1 MKNNTNLISLAAFI
15 TIVGVIVDPLS
26 LLGGVYS
33 WPCGRMAVAAAFLYI
48 GCYIGGK
55 YATKI
60 DRKWRIRL
68 LCAALFCFAQKYCL
82 ENIIITPPYDRAYI
96 FNYRIA
102 SSIVWILY
110 YLAFSFIGVIIHS
123 PVSLPL
129 NDIADDSPKEAQIV
143 IYPAQSPRERFW
155 KDFVSGVMCF
165 ALYMVMSILPLIPA
179 FFTVASKGLILTVR
193 ILSLIPWIATLI
205 YVYKCVMSETV
216 SKWISNMP
224 IFTKVVAG
232 MCPGAIFILLINL
245 CHTLIEWW
253 YLEFLVLFALAYV
266 FSVIYRIAVKV
277 LLVLYKALVNGK
289 FVWKEI
295 LIGKF

>member
-15 TIVGVIVDPLS
+15 TIVGVIVEPLS

-33 WPCGRMAVAAAFLYI
+33 WPCGRMAVAVAFLYM
-48 GCYIGGK
+48 GCYIAGK
-55 YATKI
+55 WSTKI

-68 LCAALFCFAQKYCL
+68 LCATLFCFAQKYCL

-102 SSIVWILY
+102 SSIVWLLY
-110 YLAFSFIGVIIHS
+110 YLAFVFIGLIIHL

-129 NDIADDSPKEAQIV
+129 NDIA
-143 IYPAQSPRERFW
+143 YPVQSPRERFW

-179 FFTVASKGLILTVR
+179 FFTVASKGLTLTVR

-232 MCPGAIFILLINL
+232 MCPGAIFVLLINL
-245 CHTLIEWW
+245 CHTLTEWW

-266 FSVIYRIAVKV
+266 FSVIYRLAVKV
-277 LLVLYKALVNGK
+277 LLVLYKALVDGK

>member
-15 TIVGVIVDPLS
+15 TIVGVIVEPLS

-33 WPCGRMAVAAAFLYI
+33 WPCGRMAVAVAFLYM
-48 GCYIGGK
+48 GCYIAGK
-55 YATKI
+55 WSTKI

-68 LCAALFCFAQKYCL
+68 LCATLFCFAQKYCL

-102 SSIVWILY
+102 SSIVWLLY
-110 YLAFSFIGVIIHS
+110 YLAFVFIGLIIHL

-129 NDIADDSPKEAQIV
+129 NDIA
-143 IYPAQSPRERFW
+143 YPVQSPRERFW

-179 FFTVASKGLILTVR
+179 FFTVASKGLTLTVR

-245 CHTLIEWW
+245 CHTLTEWW

-266 FSVIYRIAVKV
+266 FSVIYRLAVKV
-277 LLVLYKALVNGK
+277 LLVLYKALVDGK

>member
-1 MKNNTNLISLAAFI
+1 MKNLISFAAFI
-15 TIVGVIVDPLS
+15 TIVGVIVEPLS

-33 WPCGRMAVAAAFLYI
+33 WPCGRMAVAVAFLYM
-48 GCYIGGK
+48 GCYIAGK
-55 YATKI
+55 WSTKI

-68 LCAALFCFAQKYCL
+68 LCATLFCFAQKYCL

-102 SSIVWILY
+102 SSIVWLLY
-110 YLAFSFIGVIIHS
+110 YLAFVFIGLIIHS

-129 NDIADDSPKEAQIV
+129 NDIA
-143 IYPAQSPRERFW
+143 YPVQSPRERFW

-179 FFTVASKGLILTVR
+179 FYTVASKGLTLTVR

-245 CHTLIEWW
+245 CHTITEWW

-266 FSVIYRIAVKV
+266 FSVIYRLAVKV

>member
-15 TIVGVIVDPLS
+15 TIVGVIVEPLS

-33 WPCGRMAVAAAFLYI
+33 WPCGRMAVAVAFLYM
-48 GCYIGGK
+48 GCYIAGK
-55 YATKI
+55 WSTKI

-68 LCAALFCFAQKYCL
+68 LCATLFCFAQKYCL

-102 SSIVWILY
+102 SSIVWLLY
-110 YLAFSFIGVIIHS
+110 YLAFVFIGLIIHL

-129 NDIADDSPKEAQIV
+129 NDIA
-143 IYPAQSPRERFW
+143 YPVQSPRERFW

-179 FFTVASKGLILTVR
+179 FFTVASKGLTLTVR

-245 CHTLIEWW
+245 CHTLTEWW

-266 FSVIYRIAVKV
+266 FSVIYRLAVKV